1 MHTSRRVTGRLDGVR
16 EGAYPVN
23 VPVNIPGEVAALRW
37 AAHGK
42 DADLG
47 RIPSQTNE
55 RVSPLLHA
63 ESARPTPTEELEET

>member
-1 MHTSRRVTGRLDGVR
+1 MFPLTFGTNVAPRR
-16 EGAYPVN
+16 
-23 VPVNIPGEVAALRW
+23 AAD
-37 AAHGK
+37 GK

-63 ESARPTPTEELEET
+63 EPARPTPTEELEET

>member
-1 MHTSRRVTGRLDGVR
+1 MFPLTFREKSRRSDGPR
-16 EGAYPVN
+16 
-23 VPVNIPGEVAALRW
+23 
-37 AAHGK
+37 HGK